1 MEQEFLQEEEEEEEE
16 EEGYG
21 LAWPVAW
28 ASGFLALWILGCS
41 ACLPLQE
48 NPRSLSHHT
57 PLLSHLHLE
66 VREEWVPFLLM

>member
-1 MEQEFLQEEEEEEEE
+1 
-16 EEGYG
+16 
-21 LAWPVAW
+21 
-28 ASGFLALWILGCS
+28 LGCS